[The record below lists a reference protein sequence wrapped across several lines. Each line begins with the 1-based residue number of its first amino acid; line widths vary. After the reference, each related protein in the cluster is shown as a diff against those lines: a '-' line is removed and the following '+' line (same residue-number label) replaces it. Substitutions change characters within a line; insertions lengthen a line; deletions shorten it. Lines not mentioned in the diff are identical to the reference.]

1 MIFTLLVWLWMWDRV
16 STQCDGTPE
25 TIAYYSLR
33 MATRIGTEVGC
44 VISACC
50 DLSNDPS
57 CDLCSFDSTCI
68 TFTPLSPWFETTRV
82 PQSAIDPISSAYDL
96 PDPPLHSIYYLD
108 IEAVDL
114 GGQSSLS
121 CP

>member
-1 MIFTLLVWLWMWDRV
+1 MILALLVWLWMWDRV

-25 TIAYYSLR
+25 TVAYYSLR
-33 MATRIGTEVGC
+33 VATKTGTEVGC

-50 DLSNDPS
+50 DRSSNPP

-68 TFTPLSPWFETTRV
+68 TYTPLSPWVETTQV
-82 PQSAIDPISSAYDL
+82 PQPATGPVSSIYEL

-108 IEAVDL
+108 IEAIDL
-114 GGQSSLS
+114 GGLSSLS